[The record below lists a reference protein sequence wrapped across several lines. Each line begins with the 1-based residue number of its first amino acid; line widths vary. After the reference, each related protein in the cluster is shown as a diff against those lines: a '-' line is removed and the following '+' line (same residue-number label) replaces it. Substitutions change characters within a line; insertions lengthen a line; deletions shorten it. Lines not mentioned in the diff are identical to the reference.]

1 MLDISKAFDSV
12 SWAFLTEVLAH
23 LGFDPIWRNLISNL
37 LHTAS
42 TQILVNGQPGV
53 EIKHQGGL
61 RQGYPL
67 SPMLFIL
74 IMDVL
79 NSLFT
84 KAGEIGLLQPLAR
97 SNVSQRISLYADY
110 GDTWQIWEALGLQ
123 TNLQKSCA
131 IPIKCE
137 QPVVDNI
144 SSLCLVHQLSSLVYT
159 WANFGQVEKDRLAS
173 LDRED

>member
-1 MLDISKAFDSV
+1 
-12 SWAFLTEVLAH
+12 
-23 LGFDPIWRNLISNL
+23 
-37 LHTAS
+37 
-42 TQILVNGQPGV
+42 
-53 EIKHQGGL
+53 
-61 RQGYPL
+61 
-67 SPMLFIL
+67 MLFIL